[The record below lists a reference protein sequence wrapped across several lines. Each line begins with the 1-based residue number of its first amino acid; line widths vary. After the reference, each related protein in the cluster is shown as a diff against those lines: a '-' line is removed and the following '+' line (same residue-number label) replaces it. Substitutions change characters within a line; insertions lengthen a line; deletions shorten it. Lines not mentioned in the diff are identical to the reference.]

1 MFMNRSKLR
10 RAMHPDGGPETEYVL
25 SVLEPIL
32 SNEQAAEFE
41 AAMIGVTSDD
51 EVKQELA
58 EIKERLESFG
68 KPELVDSVVKAIED
82 ATKPNA
88 GISGGRRNG

>member
-41 AAMIGVTSDD
+41 TAMVGIASDD

-68 KPELVDSVVKAIED
+68 KPELVDKVVKAIEE
-82 ATKPNA
+82 ATKPNT
-88 GISGGRRNG
+88 GIGGGRRNG